1 MSHHTMTLL
10 LFNWF
15 SAAVH
20 KKLLLHP
27 DLNQASSEG
36 QEGGDAR
43 ARIILSYLWPTGARI
58 CYRAIIIYISQHLLH
73 FTSFN

>member
-36 QEGGDAR
+36 QDGGR
-43 ARIILSYLWPTGARI
+43 ARNNNPLLSVTHW
-58 CYRAIIIYISQHLLH
+58 RAHLLSRNYH
-73 FTSFN
+73 IH